1 MTIENLIKKYKNEL
15 DKQDPF
21 WSGNTTYIQLLKD
34 FIKDLYSLDFV
45 QNKILLVEDDS
56 VDVDDIEE
64 NLGIKCIVYRQ
75 GANKPEWL
83 EK

>member
-45 QNKILLVEDDS
+45 QNKILLVEDGS